1 MMILTIVL
9 LLFLC
14 LYGIQFGKN
23 NAYKG
28 YISKGRSN
36 SIKGVFILL
45 IFIGHIKKYIVDA
58 GYEYHGIGDTVFQT
72 IFNLIGQ
79 LVVVMF
85 LFYSG
90 YGVMEN
96 IRKKGNVYVKA
107 MPKHRVMN
115 TLLNFDVAVCFFL
128 VVNLLIGKEVTVK
141 EFLLSLAAWGSLG
154 NSNWYIFAILV
165 CYIATSI
172 IARFAKTE
180 KTLLGGVFVTLT
192 IVAWGLM
199 LVKESWWY
207 NTLWAYPTGMFYS
220 INKTKLEDLAN
231 RKWTLVTGI
240 LLVLFCAI
248 YVIPFGA
255 AGFKHNALSIV
266 FALLVVVLTMR
277 IRIDNK
283 VLQWCGEK
291 LFPLYIYQRIPM
303 IVFAT
308 VLPAW
313 MLNVQPLLY
322 IGICFL
328 STLVLAYLYRFIKI
342 SL

>member
-1 MMILTIVL
+1 MILTLIL
-9 LLFLC
+9 LLLLC

-36 SIKGVFILL
+36 AVKGVFILL
-45 IFIGHIKKYIVDA
+45 VFIGHIKNYIVDA
-58 GYEYHGIGDTVFQT
+58 GYEYHGTGDTVFQT
-72 IFNLIGQ
+72 FFNLIGQ

-90 YGVMEN
+90 YGVMES

-107 MPKHRVMN
+107 MPKHRVLN
-115 TLLNFDVAVCFFL
+115 TLLNFDMAVCFFL
-128 VVNLLIGKEVTVK
+128 VVNLLMGKEVTVQ
-141 EFLLSLAAWGSLG
+141 EFLLSLVAWGSLG

-165 CYIATSI
+165 CYFATSI

-180 KTLLGGVFVTLT
+180 KTLLRGVFLSLT

-207 NTLWAYPTGMFYS
+207 NTLWAYSTGMFYS
-220 INKTKLEDLAN
+220 TNKTKVEDLAN
-231 RKWTLVTGI
+231 RKWALVTGI

-248 YVIPFGA
+248 YVIPFSA

-277 IRIDNK
+277 IKIDNK

-303 IVFAT
+303 IVFAA

-313 MLNVQPLLY
+313 MLNVQPLVY

-328 STLVLAYLYRFIKI
+328 STLVLTYFYRFIKI